1 MMVVHVFKSVPSKNC
16 RIPKRWGPQ
25 ELLPFLRGIIIG
37 RGSGVSSPTS
47 SSSASCSSPWF
58 CWFRYFFY
66 PRSLILRLRERES
79 TRVSCDC
86 ADNKGLDP
94 TREPTFGNREC
105 ECESDSSGDSRI
117 LETLENTLRNAHKMI
132 IEEQGLYISERGGA
146 FSLDQ
151 KSLPDSTGRINAT
164 VRRGLAD
171 PGMRTDLSV
180 LGSVTLMT
188 ISEEGR

>member
-1 MMVVHVFKSVPSKNC
+1 MMVVKVVKSVLSTDS
-16 RIPKRWGPQ
+16 RILKWWRPQ

-37 RGSGVSSPTS
+37 RGSGVLSPTS

-86 ADNKGLDP
+86 TDNKGLDP

-117 LETLENTLRNAHKMI
+117 LETLENTSRNAHKMI

-146 FSLDQ
+146 FSLD
-151 KSLPDSTGRINAT
+151 
-164 VRRGLAD
+164 
-171 PGMRTDLSV
+171 
-180 LGSVTLMT
+180 
-188 ISEEGR
+188 

>member
-1 MMVVHVFKSVPSKNC
+1 M
-16 RIPKRWGPQ
+16 
-25 ELLPFLRGIIIG
+25 G
-37 RGSGVSSPTS
+37 RGSGVSGPTS

-66 PRSLILRLRERES
+66 SRSLILRLRKRES

-86 ADNKGLDP
+86 PNNKRFYP

-105 ECESDSSGDSRI
+105 EGESDSSSDSWI

-132 IEEQGLYISERGGA
+132 IEEQGLYISERGGV